1 MTIIERGMVIDIN
14 LDPVQGSETGKVRPC
29 VVVTND
35 VYNARVPVIQVVPVT
50 AWNPKKA
57 RIKTN
62 VTLTPSVIN
71 GLDKKSVADCLQ
83 TRPVDYR
90 LRFSRVRGKLE
101 QNDIRA
107 IDQAL
112 KVVFSL

>member
-1 MTIIERGMVIDIN
+1 MTTIERGMVIDIN

>member
-1 MTIIERGMVIDIN
+1 MTTIERGMVIDIN

-62 VTLTPSVIN
+62 VTLTPSEIN

-90 LRFSRVRGKLE
+90 LRLSRVRGKLE